1 MTKDIRIIYIVSIIA
16 IVAFLGMQFYW
27 LYNRY
32 QYSVLEYTETIT
44 EQVIEANNEYSRYR
58 DSYVNKE
65 WAGKGY
71 RNMASYSMGYET
83 DGLGNRH
90 HVVSVTAWRFQP
102 WRVLGVD
109 LQKNISDAE
118 AQYAFQLARNSRY
131 DEIDSISVSVPVD
144 DSPGEASIWS
154 AAEAVALEFKNPFD
168 PCGID
173 SVLTRHGLDAEVKLA
188 KSNNIEW
195 QHNAKT
201 NTSIFNP
208 TVTITLPYSPL
219 EKKCVIVSLAVP
231 TSHILQN
238 MWETLVIVAII
249 SILLIFC
256 LLWQFRII
264 FRLDRM
270 DKMRNDFVTT
280 MVHELKRPVSTL
292 KMCVSGLRNKDMI
305 ADTDI
310 REELLIEATDGL
322 DLLSTYFSKMRDLAF
337 NNSEQIPLNCEK
349 IVLPR
354 LIETVISKTTV
365 PTGKEVSFNIDMDDN
380 IEIFADKTHISN
392 VLINLIENAIKYS
405 GDEVVITIGAAI
417 GNDGTISIRVS
428 DNGNGIPKVDLRKL
442 FTRFF
447 RGNAAKTD
455 IPGLGLGLAYVKLL
469 VEAHGGIISV
479 TSHTGGLQKG
489 TQFII
494 RIPQ

>member
-1 MTKDIRIIYIVSIIA
+1 M
-16 IVAFLGMQFYW
+16 
-27 LYNRY
+27 
-32 QYSVLEYTETIT
+32 
-44 EQVIEANNEYSRYR
+44 
-58 DSYVNKE
+58 
-65 WAGKGY
+65 
-71 RNMASYSMGYET
+71 
-83 DGLGNRH
+83 
-90 HVVSVTAWRFQP
+90 
-102 WRVLGVD
+102 
-109 LQKNISDAE
+109 
-118 AQYAFQLARNSRY
+118 
-131 DEIDSISVSVPVD
+131 
-144 DSPGEASIWS
+144 
-154 AAEAVALEFKNPFD
+154 
-168 PCGID
+168 
-173 SVLTRHGLDAEVKLA
+173 
-188 KSNNIEW
+188 
-195 QHNAKT
+195 
-201 NTSIFNP
+201 
-208 TVTITLPYSPL
+208 
-219 EKKCVIVSLAVP
+219 SLAVP

-310 REELLIEATDGL
+310 REELLIEAKDGL